1 MSIELVGG
9 TFQPPRWPG
18 MYSCLSILV
27 FDVFWLAV
35 TISGFQVAGLQ
46 TWNQKQLIFF
56 LKKGEDTQE
65 STGSFY
71 LI

>member
-1 MSIELVGG
+1 MSIELVGD
-9 TFQPPRWPG
+9 TFQPPHWLG
-18 MYSCLSILV
+18 MYSFLSILV

-46 TWNQKQLIFF
+46 TWNQKQLIF
-56 LKKGEDTQE
+56 LKGEDTQE